1 MWGLNIPRGFES
13 RPLRQP
19 AFGGMQASAD
29 EKSELMQRK
38 GISGEAESPCM
49 EKRRA
54 RDRTMA
60 DDKASDEKSKADDK
74 AMH

>member
-1 MWGLNIPRGFES
+1 MP
-13 RPLRQP
+13 
-19 AFGGMQASAD
+19 
-29 EKSELMQRK
+29 RK
-38 GISGEAESPCM
+38 GISGEAESPCI

-54 RDRTMA
+54 RDGTMG